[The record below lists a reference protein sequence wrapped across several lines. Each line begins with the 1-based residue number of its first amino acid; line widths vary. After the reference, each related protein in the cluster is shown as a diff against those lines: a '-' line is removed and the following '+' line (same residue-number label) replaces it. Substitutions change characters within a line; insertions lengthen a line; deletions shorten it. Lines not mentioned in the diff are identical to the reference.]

1 MKFFMKIFMKFFK
14 KKNFYEKSGFYEI
27 FIEILLR
34 TFFLR
39 KKNKKMSN

>member
-1 MKFFMKIFMKFFK
+1 MKFFN
-14 KKNFYEKSGFYEI
+14 KKNFYEKSEFYEI
-27 FIEILLR
+27 FMINLLR

>member
-1 MKFFMKIFMKFFK
+1 MIFFK
-14 KKNFYEKSGFYEI
+14 KKKYCEKSEFYDI
-27 FIEILLR
+27 FMKILLR